1 MVGIIIQML
10 RYHFEWR
17 KKMEFVEL
25 AQPCKT
31 LEVVLTKGLGSQ
43 NWSEVHLGVANR
55 VVFHLDSCMAFRLEE
70 ERIASFYAFLNEVIF
85 KY

>member
-17 KKMEFVEL
+17 KKREFVEL

-31 LEVVLTKGLGSQ
+31 LEVVLTKGSGIAKLVGGSPGGGQ
-43 NWSEVHLGVANR
+43 PSGFSPGFLHGLQIGR
-55 VVFHLDSCMAFRLEE
+55 GTD
-70 ERIASFYAFLNEVIF
+70 RIVLCIS
-85 KY
+85 